1 MVETTLRPVS
11 RGAHNRSGIVRAAC
25 VALVAAAA
33 ILLTSLGS
41 RELAAQEVA
50 TTMTLT
56 SSAFTEGG
64 RIPAQ
69 YTCSGDGI
77 SPPLAWSGA
86 PAGTKSFA
94 LIVEDPDAPMGTWI
108 HWVVFNIPAT
118 AHELPQAVPSAA
130 RLADGSVQGVGSGAA
145 HQFQGPCPPSGTHRY
160 YFRIYALDTTL
171 SLPPTARKPALIDAM
186 KGHILA
192 EGALMGRFSR

>member
-1 MVETTLRPVS
+1 MKESTPR
-11 RGAHNRSGIVRAAC
+11 RGRSTSARSAVARAVC
-25 VALVAAAA
+25 IPLMAAAA
-33 ILLTSLGS
+33 LLFTSLGS
-41 RELAAQEVA
+41 KESSAQEVA

-64 RIPAQ
+64 KIPAK
-69 YTCSGDGI
+69 YTCSGEGI

-108 HWVVFNIPAT
+108 HWVVFNIPPDVHA
-118 AHELPQAVPSAA
+118 LPEAVPAA
-130 RLADGSVQGVGSGAA
+130 KRLPDGTAQGVGSGLANR
-145 HQFQGPCPPSGTHRY
+145 FQGPCPPSGTHRY
-160 YFRIYALDTTL
+160 FFRIYALDTTL
-171 SLPPTARKPALIDAM
+171 ALPPTARKPALTDAM

-192 EGALMGRFSR
+192 EGELMGRFSR